1 VKRRTFAALL
11 GGAAACPLVAY
22 AQQAPK
28 VIGFLSSTSRSS
40 AVNAFTR
47 GLRELG
53 YVEGGNFVFEM
64 RFADGNYERLPGLA
78 ADLVRLNAS
87 VIVVDGSPAV
97 RAAQRTTDTIPIV
110 IASTGDAVASGLVA
124 SLARPGGN
132 TTGISNLKTDL
143 SVKHFDLLKLLI
155 PKLERVALLI
165 NPSSAT
171 SNSVAKSVRE
181 AGPKAGVAVVVIDA
195 RSPDEIER
203 GFAAMAGERVE
214 AVMIASEG
222 LFISRAEKIGELA
235 ARHALPSISEY
246 REFAAGGALMTYGPN
261 RDENF
266 RRAASYVDKIFKGAR
281 PGDLPVEQPTQFEL
295 AINLKTAKVL
305 GLTIP
310 PTLLARADELI
321 E

>member
-1 VKRRTFAALL
+1 
-11 GGAAACPLVAY
+11 
-22 AQQAPK
+22 
-28 VIGFLSSTSRSS
+28 S
-40 AVNAFTR
+40 AIDAFRR
-47 GLRELG
+47 GLRDLG
-53 YVEGGNFVFEM
+53 YVEGGNFVFEA

-155 PKLERVALLI
+155 PKLERVGLLT
-165 NPSSAT
+165 NPNSAT

-181 AGPKAGVAVVVIDA
+181 AGPKTGVAVVVIDA

-203 GFAAMAGERVE
+203 GFAAM
-214 AVMIASEG
+214 
-222 LFISRAEKIGELA
+222 
-235 ARHALPSISEY
+235 P
-246 REFAAGGALMTYGPN
+246 
-261 RDENF
+261 
-266 RRAASYVDKIFKGAR
+266 
-281 PGDLPVEQPTQFEL
+281 
-295 AINLKTAKVL
+295 
-305 GLTIP
+305 
-310 PTLLARADELI
+310 
-321 E
+321 